1 MNRAGLLA
9 LALIVL
15 ACGAPAGDDA
25 SGAPGSGAA
34 GASTAPADRVALFGD
49 MHIHTMYS
57 HDAFMGT
64 VRTTPDDAYRF
75 AKGEAIPHPSGE
87 SIRLSGAPLDFL
99 AVTDHA
105 EYLGAL
111 AALIDP
117 SSPTYGHPLTVALF
131 RGLGR
136 DARARLGALSRLR
149 ELGRAGDP
157 INGPEVRASA
167 WQRTMESAERHND
180 PGRFT
185 ALIGYEYTM
194 GVGGRH
200 VHRNVIFRGSEAPEI
215 PFSSLDGDP
224 EDLWN
229 WLDGLREE
237 GIEALAMPHN
247 MNQSDGL
254 AFPDR
259 ETWKGAEIDAEFAA
273 KRIRN
278 EPVAEISQQKGTSEV
293 HPSLSPND
301 EWADFQIVQYY
312 LDRVNNTDPISVF
325 KGGYWR
331 DALLTGL
338 EMEERLGVNP
348 YALGAVGSSDSHV
361 SAGSYEEDN
370 RFTSRTNTPQARG
383 SAYREEDG
391 GWENFWTPRQAT
403 HGTGGL
409 AGVWAESNTRAA
421 IFDALRRRES
431 FATSGTRIRVRFF
444 GGFGLDEA
452 VAEAADQVAA
462 AYEHGV
468 PMGGD
473 LGGPGTRTP
482 GAATDAPGSRTPG
495 AATDAP
501 GTRTLGAPASPPAS
515 GNSAPSFLI
524 WALRDPENAW
534 LQRAQVIKGCLEDGE
549 AQEQVY
555 DVVCS
560 DGLEPDPETHR
571 CADNGAQVNLDDCSI
586 SRDKGAVELRTTWTD
601 PDFDP
606 GARSFYY
613 LRVLENPTCRWSTWD
628 ALSLGIEP
636 NPDLQATHQERAW
649 SSPIWYTP

>member
-1 MNRAGLLA
+1 MARTGLPA

-15 ACGAPAGDDA
+15 ACGAPAAEEGIPAAD
-25 SGAPGSGAA
+25 GAA
-34 GASTAPADRVALFGD
+34 GAASTAPADRVALFGD

-64 VRTTPDDAYRF
+64 VRTTPDDAYRY
-75 AKGEAIPHPSGE
+75 AQGEAIPHPSGE

-117 SSPTYGHPLTVALF
+117 SSPTYGHPLTEDLF
-131 RGLGR
+131 SGEGRG
-136 DARARLGALSRLR
+136 ARARLGALSRLR

-167 WQRTMESAERHND
+167 WQRVIEAAERHND

-200 VHRNVIFRGSEAPEI
+200 VHRNVIFRGSEAPEL

-383 SAYREEDG
+383 SAYGEEDG

-409 AGVWAESNTRAA
+409 AGVWADENTRAA
-421 IFDALRRRES
+421 IFDALTRRES

-452 VAEAADQVAA
+452 VAEAADPIAA

-473 LGGPGTRTP
+473 LKSGGDG
-482 GAATDAPGSRTPG
+482 
-495 AATDAP
+495 
-501 GTRTLGAPASPPAS
+501 
-515 GNSAPSFLI
+515 APSFLI

-534 LQRAQVIKGCLEDGE
+534 LQRAQVIKGWLEDGE
-549 AQEQVY
+549 PKERVH

-571 CADNGAQVNLDDCSI
+571 CADNAAQVNLDDCSI

-606 GARSFYY
+606 AARSFYY

>member
-1 MNRAGLLA
+1 MTKPGLLA
-9 LALIVL
+9 LALTAL
-15 ACGAPAGDDA
+15 ACGAPAGEEANRAAGGD
-25 SGAPGSGAA
+25 GAA
-34 GASTAPADRVALFGD
+34 AATPADRVALFGD

-75 AKGEAIPHPSGE
+75 ARGEAIPHPSGE

-111 AALIDP
+111 PALIDP
-117 SSPTYGHPLTVALF
+117 DSPTYGHPLTEDLF
-131 RGLGR
+131 SGEGGA
-136 DARARLGALSRLR
+136 ARARLGALSRLR
-149 ELGRAGDP
+149 ELAATGDP

-167 WQRTMESAERHND
+167 WQRVIEAAERHND

-200 VHRNVIFRGSEAPEI
+200 VHRNVIFRGSEAPEL

-312 LDRVNNTDPISVF
+312 LDRVNNTDPISIF

-348 YALGAVGSSDSHV
+348 YSLGAVGSSDSHV

-370 RFTSRTNTPQARG
+370 RFTSRTNTPEARG
-383 SAYREEDG
+383 SAYSEEDG

-409 AGVWAESNTRAA
+409 AGVWAAGNTRAA
-421 IFDALRRRES
+421 IFDALKRRES

-444 GGFGLDEA
+444 GGFGLEEA
-452 VAEAADQVAA
+452 IAGAADQVAA
-462 AYEHGV
+462 AYEAGV

-473 LGGPGTRTP
+473 LEGGN
-482 GAATDAPGSRTPG
+482 AA
-495 AATDAP
+495 
-501 GTRTLGAPASPPAS
+501 
-515 GNSAPSFLI
+515 APSFLV

-534 LQRAQVIKGCLEDGE
+534 LQRAQVIKGWLEDGE
-549 AQEQVY
+549 AQERVY

-560 DGLEPDPETHR
+560 DGLEPDPETYR
-571 CADNGAQVNLDDCSI
+571 CDDNGAQVNLDDCSI
-586 SRDKGAVELRTTWTD
+586 SRDKGAVELRTIWTD

-606 GARSFYY
+606 GASSFYY
-613 LRVLENPTCRWSTWD
+613 VRVLENPTCRWSTWD

-636 NPDLQATHQERAW
+636 NPDLHATHQERAW

>member
-1 MNRAGLLA
+1 MTRTGPPA
-9 LALIVL
+9 LALIAL
-15 ACGAPAGDDA
+15 ACAVPSAEDGIPAAD
-25 SGAPGSGAA
+25 GAA
-34 GASTAPADRVALFGD
+34 GAASTAPADRVALFGD

-64 VRTTPDDAYRF
+64 VRTTPDDAYRY
-75 AKGEAIPHPSGE
+75 ARGEAIPHPSGE

-117 SSPTYGHPLTVALF
+117 DSPTYGHPLTEDLF
-131 RGLGR
+131 SGQGR

-149 ELGRAGDP
+149 ELHRAGDP

-167 WQRTMESAERHND
+167 WQRVIEAAERHND

-200 VHRNVIFRGSEAPEI
+200 VHRNVIFRGSEAPEL

-361 SAGSYEEDN
+361 SAGSFEEDN
-370 RFTSRTNTPQARG
+370 RFTSRANTPQARG

-391 GWENFWTPRQAT
+391 GWENFWTPRVAT

-409 AGVWAESNTRAA
+409 AGVWADTNTRSA
-421 IFDALRRRES
+421 IFDALKRRES

-444 GGFGLDEA
+444 GGFGLDEV
-452 VAEAADQVAA
+452 VAEAADPIAA
-462 AYEHGV
+462 AYEAGV

-473 LGGPGTRTP
+473 LE
-482 GAATDAPGSRTPG
+482 
-495 AATDAP
+495 
-501 GTRTLGAPASPPAS
+501 
-515 GNSAPSFLI
+515 GNAGAPSFLV

-534 LQRAQVIKGCLEDGE
+534 LQRAQVIKGWLEDGE
-549 AQEQVY
+549 PKERIY

-571 CADNGAQVNLDDCSI
+571 CSDNGAMVNLDDCSI

-601 PDFDP
+601 PDFDA

-613 LRVLENPTCRWSTWD
+613 VRVLENPTCRWSTWD

-636 NPDLQATHQERAW
+636 NPDLHATHQERAW

>member
-1 MNRAGLLA
+1 MTRTGLPA
-9 LALIVL
+9 LALTAL
-15 ACGAPAGDDA
+15 ACAAPPAEDA
-25 SGAPGSGAA
+25 SGARNLGRAGVSPAA
-34 GASTAPADRVALFGD
+34 ADRVALFGD
-49 MHIHTMYS
+49 LHIHTMYS

-75 AKGEAIPHPSGE
+75 ARGEAIPHPSGE

-117 SSPTYGHPLTVALF
+117 SSPTYGHALTDALIT
-131 RGLGR
+131 GQGGG
-136 DARARLGALSRLR
+136 ARARLGALSRVR
-149 ELGRAGDP
+149 ELARAGDP

-167 WQRTMESAERHND
+167 WQRIIEAAERHND

-194 GVGGRH
+194 GVSSRH
-200 VHRNVIFRGSEAPEI
+200 VHRNVIFRGSEAPEL

-273 KRIRN
+273 KRMRN

-348 YALGAVGSSDSHV
+348 YALGAIGSSDSHV
-361 SAGSYEEDN
+361 SAGSYEESR
-370 RFTSRTNTPQARG
+370 RFSGRTNTAQSRG
-383 SAYREEDG
+383 SAYGEEDG

-409 AGVWAESNTRAA
+409 AAVWAGENTRAA
-421 IFDALRRRES
+421 IFDALKRRES

-444 GGFGLDEA
+444 GGFGLDDA
-452 VAEAADQVAA
+452 VSDPADPIVA

-473 LGGPGTRTP
+473 LEGDDG
-482 GAATDAPGSRTPG
+482 
-495 AATDAP
+495 
-501 GTRTLGAPASPPAS
+501 
-515 GNSAPSFLI
+515 APSFLV

-534 LQRAQVIKGCLEDGE
+534 LQRAQVIKGWLEDGE
-549 AQEQVY
+549 TKEQVY

-571 CADNGAQVNLDDCSI
+571 CDDNGAQVNLDDCSI

-613 LRVLENPTCRWSTWD
+613 VRVLENPTCRWSTWD
-628 ALSLGIEP
+628 ALRLGIEP
-636 NPDLQATHQERAW
+636 NPDLHATHQERAW

>member
-1 MNRAGLLA
+1 M
-9 LALIVL
+9 
-15 ACGAPAGDDA
+15 
-25 SGAPGSGAA
+25 
-34 GASTAPADRVALFGD
+34 
-49 MHIHTMYS
+49 
-57 HDAFMGT
+57 
-64 VRTTPDDAYRF
+64 
-75 AKGEAIPHPSGE
+75 
-87 SIRLSGAPLDFL
+87 
-99 AVTDHA
+99 
-105 EYLGAL
+105 
-111 AALIDP
+111 
-117 SSPTYGHPLTVALF
+117 
-131 RGLGR
+131 
-136 DARARLGALSRLR
+136 
-149 ELGRAGDP
+149 
-157 INGPEVRASA
+157 RASA
-167 WQRTMESAERHND
+167 WQRIIESAERHND

-185 ALIGYEYTM
+185 ALIGYEYTR

-200 VHRNVIFRGSEAPEI
+200 VHRNVIFRGGQAPEL

-229 WLDGLREE
+229 WLDGLRED

-312 LDRVNNTDPISVF
+312 LDRVNNTDPISIF

-370 RFTSRTNTPQARG
+370 RFSSRTNTPQARG
-383 SAYREEDG
+383 SAYSEEDG

-409 AGVWAESNTRAA
+409 AGVWAAGNTRAA
-421 IFDALRRRES
+421 IFDALKRRES

-452 VAEAADQVAA
+452 IAAAGDQVAA
-462 AYEHGV
+462 AYEAGV

-473 LGGPGTRTP
+473 LG
-482 GAATDAPGSRTPG
+482 AAEG
-495 AATDAP
+495 
-501 GTRTLGAPASPPAS
+501 RTLGAPAPSPAS
-515 GNSAPSFLI
+515 GNEVAPSFLV

-534 LQRAQVIKGCLEDGE
+534 LQRAQVIKGWLEDGE
-549 AQEQVY
+549 AKERVY

-571 CADNGAQVNLDDCSI
+571 CDDKRRPGQPGRLLDQPGQGRRRTPDHLD
-586 SRDKGAVELRTTWTD
+586 RPGLRRRRQLVLLR
-601 PDFDP
+601 PR
-606 GARSFYY
+606 AR
-613 LRVLENPTCRWSTWD
+613 E
-628 ALSLGIEP
+628 
-636 NPDLQATHQERAW
+636 PDLPLVDLGRAQPRYRAEPR
-649 SSPIWYTP
+649 SPRHPPGTGVEFPDLVHAVAIRWQLRLLPPSRPAPA

>member
-1 MNRAGLLA
+1 MTRTGLPG

-15 ACGAPAGDDA
+15 ACGAPAVDDA
-25 SGAPGSGAA
+25 SGAAGSGAA
-34 GASTAPADRVALFGD
+34 GAAGSTAPADRVALFGD

-64 VRTTPDDAYRF
+64 VRTTPDDAYRY
-75 AKGEAIPHPSGE
+75 ARGEAIPHPSGE

-117 SSPTYGHPLTVALF
+117 SSPTYGHPLTEDLF
-131 RGLGR
+131 SGEGRG
-136 DARARLGALSRLR
+136 ARARLGALSRLR
-149 ELGRAGDP
+149 ELGHAGDP

-200 VHRNVIFRGSEAPEI
+200 VHRNVIFRGSEAPEL

-259 ETWKGAEIDAEFAA
+259 ETWKGTEIDAEFAA

-370 RFTSRTNTPQARG
+370 RFSSRTNTPQARG

-391 GWENFWTPRQAT
+391 GWENFWTPRTAT

-444 GGFGLDEA
+444 GGFGLEEA
-452 VAEAADQVAA
+452 VAEAADPIAA
-462 AYEHGV
+462 AYEAGV

-473 LGGPGTRTP
+473 LS
-482 GAATDAPGSRTPG
+482 APGR
-495 AATDAP
+495 
-501 GTRTLGAPASPPAS
+501 RTLGAPASPPAS
-515 GNSAPSFLI
+515 GSAAPSFLV

-534 LQRAQVIKGCLEDGE
+534 LQRAQVIKGWLEDGE
-549 AQEQVY
+549 AHERVY

-571 CADNGAQVNLDDCSI
+571 CEDNGAQVNLDDCSI

-613 LRVLENPTCRWSTWD
+613 VRVLENPTCRWSTWD

-636 NPDLQATHQERAW
+636 NPDLHATHQERAW

>member
-1 MNRAGLLA
+1 MTRPGLLA
-9 LALIVL
+9 LALTAL
-15 ACGAPAGDDA
+15 ACGAPAGDEA
-25 SGAPGSGAA
+25 TRAAGGAA
-34 GASTAPADRVALFGD
+34 AASTAPADRVALFGD

-64 VRTTPDDAYRF
+64 VRTTPDDAYRY
-75 AKGEAIPHPSGE
+75 ARGEAIPHPSGE

-117 SSPTYGHPLTVALF
+117 DSPTYGHPSTEDLLSGEG
-131 RGLGR
+131 RG
-136 DARARLGALSRLR
+136 ARARLGALSRLR

-167 WQRTMESAERHND
+167 WQRVIDAAERHND

-200 VHRNVIFRGSEAPEI
+200 VHRNVIFRGSEAPEL

-229 WLDGLREE
+229 WLDGLRDE

-338 EMEERLGVNP
+338 QMEERLGVNP

-361 SAGSYEEDN
+361 SAGSFEEDN

-409 AGVWAESNTRAA
+409 AGVWAAGNTRAA
-421 IFDALRRRES
+421 IFDALKRRES

-444 GGFGLDEA
+444 GGFGLEEV
-452 VAEAADQVAA
+452 VAEAADPIAA

-473 LGGPGTRTP
+473 LE
-482 GAATDAPGSRTPG
+482 AADDG
-495 AATDAP
+495 
-501 GTRTLGAPASPPAS
+501 
-515 GNSAPSFLI
+515 APSFLV

-534 LQRAQVIKGCLEDGE
+534 LQRAQVIKGWLEDGE
-549 AQEQVY
+549 TREQVY

-571 CADNGAQVNLDDCSI
+571 CDDNGAQVNLDDCSI

-613 LRVLENPTCRWSTWD
+613 VRVLENPTCRWSTWD

-636 NPDLQATHQERAW
+636 NPDLHATHQERAW

>member
-1 MNRAGLLA
+1 MTKPGLLA
-9 LALIVL
+9 LALTAL
-15 ACGAPAGDDA
+15 ACGAPAGEEA
-25 SGAPGSGAA
+25 TRAAGGAA
-34 GASTAPADRVALFGD
+34 AASAAPAERVALFGD

-75 AKGEAIPHPSGE
+75 ARGEAIPHPSGE

-111 AALIDP
+111 PALIDP
-117 SSPTYGHPLTVALF
+117 DSPTYGHPLTEDLF
-131 RGLGR
+131 SGQGGA
-136 DARARLGALSRLR
+136 ARARLGALSRLR
-149 ELGRAGDP
+149 ELAATGDP

-167 WQRTMESAERHND
+167 WQRIIEAAERHND

-185 ALIGYEYTM
+185 ALIGYEYTR

-200 VHRNVIFRGSEAPEI
+200 VHRNVIFRGGEAPEL

-312 LDRVNNTDPISVF
+312 LDRVNNTDPISIF

-338 EMEERLGVNP
+338 EMEESLGVNP

-370 RFTSRTNTPQARG
+370 RFSSRTNTPEARG

-409 AGVWAESNTRAA
+409 AGVWAAGNTRAA
-421 IFDALRRRES
+421 IFDALKRRES

-452 VAEAADQVAA
+452 VAEAADPVAA

-473 LGGPGTRTP
+473 LE
-482 GAATDAPGSRTPG
+482 A
-495 AATDAP
+495 
-501 GTRTLGAPASPPAS
+501 
-515 GNSAPSFLI
+515 GNDGAPSFLV

-534 LQRAQVIKGCLEDGE
+534 LQRAQVIKGWLEDGE

-571 CADNGAQVNLDDCSI
+571 CGDNGAQVNLDDCSI

-601 PDFDP
+601 PDFNA

-613 LRVLENPTCRWSTWD
+613 VRVLENPTCRWSTWD

-636 NPDLQATHQERAW
+636 NPDLHATHQERAW

>member
-1 MNRAGLLA
+1 MTRTGLPA
-9 LALIVL
+9 LALTAF
-15 ACGAPAGDDA
+15 ACAVPSADDA
-25 SGAPGSGAA
+25 STSRPGAA
-34 GASTAPADRVALFGD
+34 GAGAPARPADRVALFGD

-64 VRTTPDDAYRF
+64 VRTTPDDAYRYGR
-75 AKGEAIPHPSGE
+75 GEAIPHPSGE

-117 SSPTYGHPLTVALF
+117 SSPTYGHPLTEDLF
-131 RGLGR
+131 SGQGR

-149 ELGRAGDP
+149 ELGRARDP

-167 WQRTMESAERHND
+167 WQRVIEAAERHND

-200 VHRNVIFRGSEAPEI
+200 VHRNVIFRGSEAPEL

-370 RFTSRTNTPQARG
+370 RFTSRVNTPQARG

-409 AGVWAESNTRAA
+409 AGVWADNNTRAA
-421 IFDALRRRES
+421 IFDALKRRES

-452 VAEAADQVAA
+452 VAEVADPIAV

-473 LGGPGTRTP
+473 LEGGGD
-482 GAATDAPGSRTPG
+482 G
-495 AATDAP
+495 
-501 GTRTLGAPASPPAS
+501 
-515 GNSAPSFLI
+515 APSFLV

-534 LQRAQVIKGCLEDGE
+534 LQRAQVIKGWLEDGE
-549 AQEQVY
+549 TKEQVY

-571 CADNGAQVNLDDCSI
+571 CEDNGAQVNLDDCSV
-586 SRDKGAVELRTTWTD
+586 SRDKGAVELRSTWTD
-601 PDFDP
+601 QDFDP

-613 LRVLENPTCRWSTWD
+613 VRVLENPTCRWSTWD

-636 NPDLQATHQERAW
+636 NPDLHATHQERAW

>member
-1 MNRAGLLA
+1 MTRTGLPALA
-9 LALIVL
+9 LAAL
-15 ACGAPAGDDA
+15 ACGAPSADDA
-25 SGAPGSGAA
+25 SAPRPGEA
-34 GASTAPADRVALFGD
+34 GAEAAAPADRVALFGD
-49 MHIHTMYS
+49 LHIHTMYS

-64 VRTTPDDAYRF
+64 VRTTPDDAYRY
-75 AKGEAIPHPSGE
+75 ARGEAIPHPSGE

-117 SSPTYGHPLTVALF
+117 SSPTYGHALTDALIT
-131 RGLGR
+131 GQGGGN
-136 DARARLGALSRLR
+136 RARLGALSRVR
-149 ELGRAGDP
+149 ELARAGDP
-157 INGPEVRASA
+157 INGPEVRGSA
-167 WQRTMESAERHND
+167 WQRIIEAAERHND

-194 GVGGRH
+194 GVSSRH
-200 VHRNVIFRGSEAPEI
+200 LHRNVIFRGSEAPDL

-224 EDLWN
+224 EDLWT

-301 EWADFQIVQYY
+301 EWADFQIVRYY

-348 YALGAVGSSDSHV
+348 YALGAIGSSDTHV
-361 SAGSYEEDN
+361 SAGSFEEDK
-370 RFTSRTNTPQARG
+370 RFSGRANTPQSRG

-409 AGVWAESNTRAA
+409 AAVWAGENTRAA
-421 IFDALRRRES
+421 IFDALKRRES

-452 VAEAADQVAA
+452 IAGAADPVAA
-462 AYEHGV
+462 AYEYGV

-473 LGGPGTRTP
+473 LGAGGAGESPGNA
-482 GAATDAPGSRTPG
+482 GI
-495 AATDAP
+495 
-501 GTRTLGAPASPPAS
+501 LPAS
-515 GNSAPSFLI
+515 GGNAGAPSFLV

-534 LQRAQVIKGCLEDGE
+534 LQRAQVIKGWLEDGE
-549 AQEQVY
+549 TKERVY

-560 DGLEPDPETHR
+560 DGLEPDPETHL
-571 CADNGAQVNLDDCSI
+571 CSDNGAQVNLGDCSI

-601 PDFDP
+601 PDFDA

-613 LRVLENPTCRWSTWD
+613 VRVLENPSCRWSTWD
-628 ALSLGIEP
+628 ALGLGIDP
-636 NPDLQATHQERAW
+636 NPDLPATHQERAW

>member
-1 MNRAGLLA
+1 MARTGLPA

-15 ACGAPAGDDA
+15 ACGAPADDDA
-25 SGAPGSGAA
+25 STSRSGAA
-34 GASTAPADRVALFGD
+34 GAASTAPADRVALFGD

-64 VRTTPDDAYRF
+64 VRTTPDDAYRY
-75 AKGEAIPHPSGE
+75 ATGEAIPHPSGE

-117 SSPTYGHPLTVALF
+117 DSPTYGHPLTEDLF
-131 RGLGR
+131 SGEGR

-167 WQRTMESAERHND
+167 WQRVIEAAERHND

-200 VHRNVIFRGSEAPEI
+200 VHRNVIFRGSEAPEL

-237 GIEALAMPHN
+237 GIDALAMPHN

-348 YALGAVGSSDSHV
+348 YALGAIGSSDSHV
-361 SAGSYEEDN
+361 SAGSFEEDN

-409 AGVWAESNTRAA
+409 AGVWADTNTRAA
-421 IFDALRRRES
+421 IFDGLKRRES

-452 VAEAADQVAA
+452 VAEAADPIAA
-462 AYEHGV
+462 AYEAGV

-473 LGGPGTRTP
+473 LKSGGDG
-482 GAATDAPGSRTPG
+482 
-495 AATDAP
+495 
-501 GTRTLGAPASPPAS
+501 
-515 GNSAPSFLI
+515 APSFLV

-534 LQRAQVIKGCLEDGE
+534 LQRAQVIKGWLEDGE
-549 AQEQVY
+549 PQERVH

-606 GARSFYY
+606 AARSFYY
-613 LRVLENPTCRWSTWD
+613 VRVLENPTCRWSTWD

>member
-1 MNRAGLLA
+1 MTRTGLFA
-9 LALIVL
+9 LALTAL
-15 ACGAPAGDDA
+15 ACGAPAGDEA
-25 SGAPGSGAA
+25 TRAAGGAA
-34 GASTAPADRVALFGD
+34 AAATAPADRVALFGD

-64 VRTTPDDAYRF
+64 VRTTPDDAYRY
-75 AKGEAIPHPSGE
+75 ARGEAIPHPSGE

-117 SSPTYGHPLTVALF
+117 DSPTYGHPLTEDLF
-131 RGLGR
+131 SGEGRG
-136 DARARLGALSRLR
+136 ARARLGALSRLR

-167 WQRTMESAERHND
+167 WQRVIDAAERHND

-200 VHRNVIFRGSEAPEI
+200 VHRNVIFRGGEAPEL

-229 WLDGLREE
+229 WLDGLRED

-259 ETWKGAEIDAEFAA
+259 ETWKGAEIEAEFAA

-301 EWADFQIVQYY
+301 EWADFQVVQYY
-312 LDRVNNTDPISVF
+312 LDRVNNTDPISIF

-383 SAYREEDG
+383 SAYSEEDG

-409 AGVWAESNTRAA
+409 AGVWAGENTRAA
-421 IFDALRRRES
+421 IFDALKRRES

-452 VAEAADQVAA
+452 IAGAADQVAA
-462 AYEHGV
+462 AYEAGV

-473 LGGPGTRTP
+473 LEGGNG
-482 GAATDAPGSRTPG
+482 G
-495 AATDAP
+495 
-501 GTRTLGAPASPPAS
+501 
-515 GNSAPSFLI
+515 APSFLV

-534 LQRAQVIKGCLEDGE
+534 LQRAQVIKGWLEDGE

-571 CADNGAQVNLDDCSI
+571 CDDNGAQVNLDDCSI

-606 GARSFYY
+606 AASSFYY
-613 LRVLENPTCRWSTWD
+613 VRVLENPTCRWSTWD

-636 NPDLQATHQERAW
+636 NPDLHATHQERAW

>member
-1 MNRAGLLA
+1 MTRTGLLA
-9 LALIVL
+9 LALTAL
-15 ACGAPAGDDA
+15 ACGAPAGDGATRDA
-25 SGAPGSGAA
+25 GGAA
-34 GASTAPADRVALFGD
+34 AASVAPADRVALFGD

-75 AKGEAIPHPSGE
+75 ARGEAIPHPSGE

-111 AALIDP
+111 PALIDP
-117 SSPTYGHPLTVALF
+117 DSPTYGHPLTEDLF
-131 RGLGR
+131 SGEGGA
-136 DARARLGALSRLR
+136 ARARLGALSRLR
-149 ELGRAGDP
+149 ELAATGDP

-167 WQRTMESAERHND
+167 WQRIIESAERHND

-185 ALIGYEYTM
+185 ALIGYEYTK

-200 VHRNVIFRGSEAPEI
+200 VHRNVIFRGGEAPEL

-312 LDRVNNTDPISVF
+312 LDRVNNRDPISIF

-348 YALGAVGSSDSHV
+348 FALGAVGSSDSHV

-370 RFTSRTNTPQARG
+370 RFSSRTNTPQARG

-391 GWENFWTPRQAT
+391 GWENFWTPRVAT

-409 AGVWAESNTRAA
+409 AGVWADGNTRAA
-421 IFDALRRRES
+421 IFDALKRRES

-452 VAEAADQVAA
+452 VAGAADHVAA
-462 AYEHGV
+462 AYEAGV

-473 LGGPGTRTP
+473 LEG
-482 GAATDAPGSRTPG
+482 
-495 AATDAP
+495 
-501 GTRTLGAPASPPAS
+501 
-515 GNSAPSFLI
+515 GNSGAPSFLV

-534 LQRAQVIKGCLEDGE
+534 LQRAQVIKGWLEDGE
-549 AQEQVY
+549 AQERVY

-571 CADNGAQVNLDDCSI
+571 CDDNGAQVNLNDCSI

-606 GARSFYY
+606 GASSFYY
-613 LRVLENPTCRWSTWD
+613 VRVLENPTCRWSTWD
-628 ALSLGIEP
+628 ALGLGIEP
-636 NPDLQATHQERAW
+636 NPDLHATHQERAW